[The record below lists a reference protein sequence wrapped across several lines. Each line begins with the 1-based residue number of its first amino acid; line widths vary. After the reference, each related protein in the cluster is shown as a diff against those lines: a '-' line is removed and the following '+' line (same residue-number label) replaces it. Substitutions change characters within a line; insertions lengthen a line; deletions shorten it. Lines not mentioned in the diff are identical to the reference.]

1 MYYTSVLIFL
11 GQGVNFYH
19 KNAKNVSEQ
28 ILFLPLLH
36 SVILVKFIILSN
48 NYLLFNALF

>member
-11 GQGVNFYH
+11 GQGVKFYH
-19 KNAKNVSEQ
+19 KNTKNVSEQ
-28 ILFLPLLH
+28 IPFLPLLH
-36 SVILVKFIILSN
+36 SVILAN